1 AEIGI
6 TPARLVSPTV
16 GLIATI
22 PLIAAGLT
30 RDPLVSVPSAM
41 AVRLADTATAEPLL
55 DPDGDRSSA
64 YGLRVCPPRP
74 LQPFD
79 AWNPRKFAHSVR
91 FVFPR
96 ITAPASRSFATT
108 VASCAG
114 VDAIN
119 ASDPAMVY
127 MPSAVSMLSF

>member
-1 AEIGI
+1 PPFPTRRSSDLLASVAGSRGSTPVSAPSAIAASPTVRPMTPTVSCVAEIGI

-64 YGLRVCPPRP
+64 YGLRVCPPR
-74 LQPFD
+74 
-79 AWNPRKFAHSVR
+79 
-91 FVFPR
+91 
-96 ITAPASRSFATT
+96 
-108 VASCAG
+108 
-114 VDAIN
+114 
-119 ASDPAMVY
+119 
-127 MPSAVSMLSF
+127 